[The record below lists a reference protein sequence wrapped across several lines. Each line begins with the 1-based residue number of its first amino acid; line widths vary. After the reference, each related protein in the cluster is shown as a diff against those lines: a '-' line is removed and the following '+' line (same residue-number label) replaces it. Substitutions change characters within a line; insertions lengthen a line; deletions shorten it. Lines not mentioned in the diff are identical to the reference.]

1 MASLRTAA
9 ATAFAVAISV
19 NTASAIT
26 VSENFDNTANGVN
39 GWIAADANSSL
50 GLSPFNSL
58 VYNATGGI
66 GNSGYI
72 STIDPSAG
80 TTVFVAPKSFASNMT
95 SYLGGTLS
103 FSLFDAQRADINSP
117 VVIVYGANGKTIS
130 FALGDLPKPG
140 TTFTPYSIALNA
152 RGWTFYNGTD
162 VNGTVPV
169 SAADFAGILAD
180 ATLTIQADWHTGDD
194 NTGLDRVSLTSA
206 VSAVPEA
213 STWTMMILGFFGT
226 GFMAYRRKSALRWL

>member
-1 MASLRTAA
+1 MT
-9 ATAFAVAISV
+9 
-19 NTASAIT
+19 
-26 VSENFDNTANGVN
+26 ENFDNMVNGAN
-39 GWIAADANSSL
+39 GWIAADANSSS
-50 GLSPFNSL
+50 GLSPFNSV

-103 FSLFDAQRADINSP
+103 FSLFDAQRSDLDSP
-117 VVIVYGANGKTIS
+117 LIIIYGANGKTIS
-130 FALGDLPKPG
+130 FALRDLPKPG
-140 TTFTPYSIALNA
+140 TNFTPYSIALNA
-152 RGWTFYNGTD
+152 SGWTFYNGED

-169 SAADFAGILAD
+169 SASDFASILGD

-194 NTGLDRVSLTSA
+194 NTGLDSVSLISA
-206 VSAVPEA
+206 VSAVPES
-213 STWTMMILGFFGT
+213 STWVMMILGFLGA
-226 GFMAYRRKSALRWL
+226 GFTAYRRKSDLRMA